1 MPPGDRGFA
10 RFAMSQARNTDGS
23 NDFDNTRNCK
33 LHDHSNHRAE
43 DRMRVLMTGATGLIG
58 KELGKSLVGRG
69 DTVVCLVRD
78 AQKAG
83 HRLPFPATCFAWDH
97 QRAVPPEAL
106 LGVDAIVHL
115 AGEPVAGK
123 RWSHGQKALVRD
135 TRVLGTRQLVRA
147 VSNQFSQVKAFVH
160 GSAIGFFGDRGD
172 TTLHANSAKGAGFLA
187 DVVDA
192 WEAELGPLR
201 GGRPDVRVA
210 IVRTGI
216 VLARQGGALAKML
229 PLFRSSVAGR
239 LGSGKQW
246 MSWIHIDD
254 IVRLFM
260 HALDSRAKGIL
271 EGVAP
276 QAVTNR
282 AFTKSLC
289 RSLRV
294 LENAPA
300 PALAIRM
307 LYGEMGGIVLES
319 AKIEPRRTLASG
331 FRYRFESIDGAFDDL
346 LTPLQ
351 GSTRE
356 KVSEQWV
363 PHPPEHIW
371 PYFCD
376 ERNLEEL
383 TPEFLNFKVL
393 RKSTRDIGEGT
404 LIDYRLKLN
413 GIPMGWQS
421 RIENWEPGRRFV
433 DTQVK
438 GPYSYWR
445 HVHEFI
451 PLANGTLM
459 RDVVRYRLP
468 FGWLGSTVA
477 GWKVESQVDQIFSY
491 RAARIA
497 ERFGHR
503 PAMRSQATASAVPQC
518 V

>member
-1 MPPGDRGFA
+1 
-10 RFAMSQARNTDGS
+10 MSRAHKTDGS
-23 NDFDNTRNCK
+23 NDFYNAKNCTG
-33 LHDHSNHRAE
+33 HDDSNHQAASK
-43 DRMRVLMTGATGLIG
+43 MRVLMTGATGLIG
-58 KELGKSLVGRG
+58 RELGKSLAARG
-69 DTVVCLVRD
+69 DTLVCLVRN
-78 AQKAG
+78 APSKS
-83 HRLPFPATCFAWDH
+83 HRLPFPATCFEWDH

-115 AGEPVAGK
+115 AGEPVAEK
-123 RWSHGQKALVRD
+123 RWSNAQKALVRE

-147 VSNQFSQVKAFVH
+147 VLNHVSPMKAFVH
-160 GSAIGFFGDRGD
+160 GSAIGFYGDRGD

-187 DVVDA
+187 DVVEA
-192 WEAELGPLR
+192 WEAELRPLR
-201 GGRPDVRVA
+201 DGRPDVRVA
-210 IVRTGI
+210 TVRTGI

-229 PLFRSSVAGR
+229 PLFRASAAGR

-260 HALDSRAKGIL
+260 HALDSQAKGIL

-331 FRYRFESIDGAFDDL
+331 FRYRFESIDAAFDDL

-351 GSTRE
+351 ESTRE

-468 FGWLGSTVA
+468 CGWLGSTVA

-497 ERFGHR
+497 ARFGHR
-503 PAMRSQATASAVPQC
+503 PAMRSQATASTIPQC